1 MGVDMEVRREVAA
14 PKEMTP
20 ETTGYGV
27 VMLRCATATENNVEW
42 TSKERHRTTA
52 TTEEDV
58 KWDVM
63 RKSAID
69 DDEVDVV
76 IARDNG
82 AKTLRCATAPS
93 EQQRTTSGR
102 LDSGAEGNDA
112 VSGGVEGDAKNN
124 ARKNGARE
132 NGAKR
137 CAVRRR

>member
-1 MGVDMEVRREVAA
+1 MGVDREVRREVAA

-20 ETTGYGV
+20 ETTGYGA

-93 EQQRTTSGR
+93 DGNNRGR
-102 LDSGAEGNDA
+102 RLEG
-112 VSGGVEGDAKNN
+112 
-124 ARKNGARE
+124 RHRQ
-132 NGAKR
+132 
-137 CAVRRR
+137 RRRGKRRRKWRR